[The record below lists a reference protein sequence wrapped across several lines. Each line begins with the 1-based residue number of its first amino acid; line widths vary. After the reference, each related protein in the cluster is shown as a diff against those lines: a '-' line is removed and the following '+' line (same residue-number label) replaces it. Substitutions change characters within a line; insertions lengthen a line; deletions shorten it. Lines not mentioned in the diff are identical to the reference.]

1 MKRIILLALMA
12 TLSLGAGATS
22 FSFFSSKEPPRKTY
36 CKNPQCKCKHCKCKH
51 CVGYCRECMPPKPGP
66 GPDKPQPPKPGYNKP
81 QPPKGPQPGK
91 PQPQPQPQQPNHGG
105 RR

>member
-1 MKRIILLALMA
+1 MKRLILLALMA
-12 TLSLGAGATS
+12 TLTLGAGATS

-36 CKNPQCKCKHCKCKH
+36 CKNPQCRCKHCKCKH
-51 CVGYCRECMPPKPGP
+51 CVGYCRECMPPKPNP
-66 GPDKPQPPKPGYNKP
+66 GHYTPQPPKPQPPKP
-81 QPPKGPQPGK
+81 QPPK

>member
-66 GPDKPQPPKPGYNKP
+66 GYNKPQPPMPGYNKP
-81 QPPKGPQPGK
+81 QPPSGPQPGK
-91 PQPQPQPQQPNHGG
+91 PQPQAQPQQPNHGG